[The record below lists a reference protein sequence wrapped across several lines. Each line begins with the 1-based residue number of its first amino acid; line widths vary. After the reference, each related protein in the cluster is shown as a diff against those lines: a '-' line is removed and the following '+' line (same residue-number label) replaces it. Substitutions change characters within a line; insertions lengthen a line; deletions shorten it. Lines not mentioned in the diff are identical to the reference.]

1 MNPIAIAAVITAIAA
16 VASAGVSYYG
26 QQVSADAQKQQEK
39 LRKRQMNLEAARQ
52 RRQVAR
58 EAAQQRAIALTQGV
72 AQGGQG
78 SSGVAGSLADIG
90 NVGNQNILGINQGQQ
105 IGSQMFSAN
114 VQEAR
119 GDSISATGAAIG
131 SLGDKVA
138 NSLTLYGNIGQPAR

>member
-26 QQVSADAQKQQEK
+26 QQVSAEAQKEQEQ
-39 LRKRQMNLEAARQ
+39 LRKRQLNLEAARQ

-90 NVGNQNILGINQGQQ
+90 NTANQNILGINQGQQ
-105 IGSQMFSAN
+105 IGRQMFNA
-114 VQEAR
+114 QRGEAR
-119 GDSISATGAAIG
+119 GDSISAVGSAIG
-131 SLGDKVA
+131 TLGEGA
-138 NSLTLYGNIGQPAR
+138 SNSLQLYAKLA